1 VSTEPIPTQP
11 PAVPAALA
19 NIRSQWMLR
28 PDITFLNHG
37 SFGAVP
43 RKVFESQT
51 QWRQRIEAEPVEL
64 LGRRGVELLDE
75 AKHPLAQLLRMSI
88 DDFGLVTNA
97 TEGINAVLRAL
108 PRERRDGRDEL
119 LTTTHVY
126 NAVRKAMQFV
136 AQRDGMSYREIHVP
150 LPVSSADDIA
160 DYVIGGLS
168 DRTRLLVIDHVTS
181 PTALI
186 FPVKQIAAECAR
198 RGIDV
203 LIDGAHAPG
212 MLGLDVP
219 GIGATYSAAN
229 LHKWC
234 CAPKG
239 SGFLWV
245 RRDRQKD
252 VHPLIISHHL
262 GEGFKAEFGWQ
273 GTRDVSAW
281 LTIPAALQFMNELGW
296 EPVRSHNHALATWAN
311 TMLSSRL
318 KLANLSPLDGRLL
331 GSMASLPLPP
341 PLHTMSEA
349 QIMQVQR
356 KVYDEFRVEMPLMLW
371 QENFYFRV
379 SCQVYTTAQDLVRA
393 GEVVEEITGPS
404 AR

>member
-1 VSTEPIPTQP
+1 VSTEPQSIQP
-11 PAVPAALA
+11 PPVPPALQG
-19 NIRSQWMLR
+19 IKSQWMLR

-37 SFGAVP
+37 SFGALP
-43 RKVFESQT
+43 RKVFEAQRH
-51 QWRQRIEAEPVEL
+51 WRERLEAEPVEL
-64 LGRRGVELLDE
+64 LGRRGVELLDS
-75 AKHPLAQLLRMSI
+75 AKQPLAEFLRMAPQ
-88 DDFGLVTNA
+88 DFGLVTNA

-108 PRERRDGRDEL
+108 PRDRREARDEL

-136 AQRDGMSYREIHVP
+136 AVRDGWRYREIDVP
-150 LPVSSADDIA
+150 LPVTSADEIA
-160 DYVIGGLS
+160 DRVISALS

-186 FPVKQIAAECAR
+186 FPVKQIAEQCAK
-198 RGIDV
+198 RGIDI

-212 MLGLDVP
+212 MLDLDVP
-219 GIGATYSAAN
+219 ALGATYYAGN

-245 RRDRQKD
+245 RRDRQNE
-252 VHPLIISHHL
+252 VHPSIISHHL

-281 LTIPAALQFMNELGW
+281 LTIPAALQFMADLGW
-296 EPVRSHNHALATWAN
+296 QTMRSHNHALATWAHA
-311 TMLSSRL
+311 MLAASL
-318 KLANLSPLDGRLL
+318 KLPNLSPLDGSLL

-349 QIMQVQR
+349 QICQVQQR
-356 KVYDEFRVEMPLMLW
+356 LYDEFRLEMPLMLW
-371 QENFYFRV
+371 QGKYYFRV
-379 SCQVYTTAQDLVRA
+379 SCPAYVGADDLRRA
-393 GEVVEEITGPS
+393 GEVVGRIALAP
-404 AR
+404 